1 MIINGTFK
9 TIHGKNTTIESG
21 DCMNYDRAEKAI
33 GFFRKDR
40 LMQLNNSRNVSLPL
54 ELETDRVAF
63 KNMALVMATLSGLS
77 VEVDCSNEHVFLANF
92 FNNRGS

>member
-1 MIINGTFK
+1 MILSSGTFK
-9 TIHGKNTTIESG
+9 TIHGKKAKLESG

-54 ELETDRVAF
+54 EFETDRVAF
-63 KNMALVMATLSGLS
+63 QNMALVMATLSGLS

-92 FNNRGS
+92 F